1 MQTKITT
8 EYKNLPI
15 GSKCLELDGKEP
27 RVLMK
32 VSSIEKDGVQLN
44 CLDMGKGVIFN
55 KDETSEVFWLNVE

>member
-32 VSSIEKDGVQLN
+32 ISSIEKDGVQLN
-44 CLDMGKGVIFN
+44 CLDMDRGLIFN
-55 KDETSEVFWLNVE
+55 KAESDEVFWINVG